1 MSKKFKIQC
10 YGDSLT
16 AGLTEYEFHPYSISL
31 QEELIKLG
39 VNAEVLSTGLS
50 GWTSD
55 QLAESIHSPS
65 YGLASIL
72 NTQQFDLVISL
83 AGTNDLGGGN
93 RIPSAHQKS
102 REMRY

>member
-50 GWTSD
+50 DWTSD
-55 QLAESIHSPS
+55 PLIVTYADFLVSFTNAFFTMVS
-65 YGLASIL
+65 YA
-72 NTQQFDLVISL
+72 
-83 AGTNDLGGGN
+83 A
-93 RIPSAHQKS
+93 
-102 REMRY
+102 